1 MSYRSIDSTD
11 GLQDALDRSQS
22 EPIVL
27 FKHSNTC
34 DLSAM
39 ARREMVTIDIPV
51 FELVVQTA
59 RPLSNHIEA
68 HFGIR
73 HESPQVILLHEGEAI
88 FNASHRAV
96 TADNIY
102 SAVSPLLAS

>member
-11 GLQDALDRSQS
+11 GLRDALGQSQV
-22 EPIVL
+22 EPIAL

-39 ARREMVTIDIPV
+39 AKLEMATVDVPV

-73 HESPQVILLHEGEAI
+73 HESPQVILLHLGKAI
-88 FNASHRAV
+88 FNASHRGV
-96 TADNIY
+96 TADNIH

>member
-1 MSYRSIDSTD
+1 MSYRSIDSTE
-11 GLQDALDRSQS
+11 GLRDALGQSQA
-22 EPIVL
+22 EPIAL

-39 ARREMVTIDIPV
+39 AKQEMATVDVPV

-73 HESPQVILLHEGEAI
+73 HESPQVILLHQGKAI
-88 FNASHRAV
+88 FNASHRGV
-96 TADNIY
+96 TADNIH

>member
-1 MSYRSIDSTD
+1 MSYRSIDTTT
-11 GLQDALDRSQS
+11 GLRDALDQSQS
-22 EPIVL
+22 EPIAL

-39 ARREMVTIDIPV
+39 AKQELAAVDIPV

-73 HESPQVILLHEGEAI
+73 HESPQVILLHQGKAI

-96 TADNIY
+96 TADNIHAAI
-102 SAVSPLLAS
+102 SSPLAS

>member
-1 MSYRSIDSTD
+1 MSYQSIDSTD
-11 GLQDALDRSQS
+11 GLQDALDHSQS

-34 DLSAM
+34 ELSAM
-39 ARREMVTIDIPV
+39 AKQEMATVDIPV

-68 HFGIR
+68 YFGIR
-73 HESPQVILLHEGEAI
+73 HESPQVILLHQGNPI
-88 FNASHRAV
+88 FDASHRAV
-96 TADNIY
+96 TADNIH
-102 SAVSPLLAS
+102 SAIEPLLAS

>member
-1 MSYRSIDSTD
+1 MSYRSIDSTA
-11 GLQDALDRSQS
+11 GLRDALDQSQS
-22 EPIVL
+22 EPVVL

-39 ARREMVTIDIPV
+39 AKQEMATVDIPV

-59 RPLSNHIEA
+59 RRLSNHIEA

-73 HESPQVILLHEGEAI
+73 HESPQVILLHQGKAI

-96 TADNIY
+96 TANNIH
-102 SAVSPLLAS
+102 SAISSPLAS

>member
-1 MSYRSIDSTD
+1 MSYRSIDSTA
-11 GLQDALDRSQS
+11 GLRDALDQSQS
-22 EPIVL
+22 EPVVL
-27 FKHSNTC
+27 FKHSYTC

-39 ARREMVTIDIPV
+39 AKQEMATVDITV

-73 HESPQVILLHEGEAI
+73 HESPQVILLHQGKAI

-96 TADNIY
+96 TADNIH
-102 SAVSPLLAS
+102 SAISSPLAS

>member
-1 MSYRSIDSTD
+1 MSYQSIDSSA
-11 GLQDALDRSQS
+11 GLRDALDQSQS
-22 EPIVL
+22 EPIAL

-39 ARREMVTIDIPV
+39 AKQEMATVDIPV

-73 HESPQVILLHEGEAI
+73 HESPQVIILHQGKAI

-96 TADNIY
+96 TADNIH
-102 SAVSPLLAS
+102 SVISSPLAS